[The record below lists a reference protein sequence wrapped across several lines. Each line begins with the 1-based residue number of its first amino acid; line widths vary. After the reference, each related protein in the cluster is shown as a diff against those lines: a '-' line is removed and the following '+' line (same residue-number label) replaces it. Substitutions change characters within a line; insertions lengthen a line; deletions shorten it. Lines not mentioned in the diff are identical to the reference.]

1 MSKGKHLCF
10 EDTLTIK
17 LAQLVLEIISLELT
31 IQKLICILCNALLE
45 KVKPSPSRSKP
56 SNYNML

>member
-31 IQKLICILCNALLE
+31 IQKTDLYTMQCAVRE
-45 KVKPSPSRSKP
+45 G
-56 SNYNML
+56 